1 MAEYLRDTNVS
12 SKILLLRDTS
22 YIIYLME
29 TLIDTVRTEDAL
41 RISIPTGEM
50 SNDEVLRLLELV
62 KVQAIT
68 SRSQLTQEDADQLAT
83 EINKS
88 WWVKN
93 KDRINKMIEENA

>member
-1 MAEYLRDTNVS
+1 
-12 SKILLLRDTS
+12 
-22 YIIYLME
+22 ME

>member
-12 SKILLLRDTS
+12 SKILLLRDNS
-22 YIIYLME
+22 YIISLME